1 MLIYLVIIL
10 VSLLAFRSLVIWVVE
25 NYLLTQEI
33 DVAREQIETLAVA
46 ACGLRLTNDAE
57 GM

>member
-25 NYLLTQEI
+25 NYLLTQEMAA
-33 DVAREQIETLAVA
+33 AREQIE
-46 ACGLRLTNDAE
+46 ACLLYTSRCV
-57 GM
+57 